1 MAFLYEVA
9 AQYAEVLNN
18 LQIDEET
25 GEVLNAGELEIAAE
39 EFDAKVESFALYVK
53 NLRAEA
59 EAIKA
64 EQKTLGER
72 RNALERKTE
81 RIEDALAAA
90 MVAAGRAKF
99 ETARVALSFRRS
111 ESVAITDEG
120 AIPLVFMRETV
131 KYEPDKVYIKQ
142 LIKAGEAI
150 PGARL
155 EEKQNLQIK

>member
-1 MAFLYEVA
+1 MAYLYEITER
-9 AQYAEVLNN
+9 YREILDGI
-18 LQIDEET
+18 QIDEET
-25 GEVLNAGELEIAAE
+25 GEVKGAEALEIAAE
-39 EFDAKVESFALYVK
+39 EFDAKVESFALYIK

-131 KYEPDKVYIKQ
+131 KYEPDKAAIKKH
-142 LIKAGEAI
+142 INAGYTI
-150 PGARL
+150 PGATL
-155 EEKQNLQIK
+155 EGKQNLQIK

>member
-25 GEVLNAGELEIAAE
+25 GEVLNAEALEIAAE
-39 EFDAKVESFALYVK
+39 EFDEKVESYALYVK